1 MHDIWQRC
9 LVSKGE
15 CVIPYVTR
23 SLQRPAQPSEYQ
35 GLGTP
40 VAVQQVPASN
50 ATVAKSREAPSTC
63 IRLYEGSA
71 VFMHICHRVA
81 SLLGSES
88 PAKGLAVGETIPQC
102 AHLSALQQCRVRCFQ
117 WF

>member
-40 VAVQQVPASN
+40 VAVQQVG
-50 ATVAKSREAPSTC
+50 TC
-63 IRLYEGSA
+63 
-71 VFMHICHRVA
+71 FQCHRRKE
-81 SLLGSES
+81 SGSPE
-88 PAKGLAVGETIPQC
+88 
-102 AHLSALQQCRVRCFQ
+102 HLHTPI
-117 WF
+117 